1 MELRTVDPRTLVVN
15 PDNPRRSAANPV
27 ADEQM
32 AAAIKVVGIIQPP
45 VVKETPAGLEI
56 VVGERRVKGAIAND
70 LATITVLVAEG
81 SISDQAMAAIIE
93 NVVRAPL
100 SPVDQWRAID
110 RLEAAG
116 WNVEAISATLALPTR
131 TIRKLK
137 LLASIH
143 PPMLEH
149 IAQGVMPNE
158 SDLRTIAN
166 APLDEQA
173 AVWKRRKP
181 KKGEPVIW
189 YEISRALQKQR
200 MPAKNAKFDDE
211 LAQAFGIVWCEDLFA
226 PADEDSR
233 YTTQVEEFLAAQQE
247 WLNRCLPENG
257 VILPLD
263 QWGQPKLPAKAQ
275 RLHGEKPH
283 KSDKVGY
290 YLETHTGEI
299 RTIPFRP
306 AETPAKTQGKPTAD
320 EPAQPKPTRAPVTK
334 KGEALIGELRTTALH
349 QALLAA
355 PIDDATL
362 IGLLVLALGAD
373 NVSVTAPVGSDDYGS
388 RTIRRKTVATLTAG
402 GALTQDPTTLRG
414 CARAMLAAIL
424 SCRVDGSSSGIAAR
438 HAGVA
443 IDADQHL
450 PTMAT
455 EEFLSCLSKTALN
468 SAAGTTDVAPCD
480 RAKDTRAA
488 MIRAFRDR
496 TWHYPEARFA
506 LQPDELAAQQR
517 WSRAELDEP
526 DIDGAGEDGGYDAD
540 ACANGEQEPDGAW
553 REDDGAGLGPAAAAA

>member
-56 VVGERRVKGAIAND
+56 VVGERRVNGAIAND

-116 WNVEAISATLALPTR
+116 WNVEAISVTLALPTR

-149 IAQGVMPNE
+149 IAQGVMPTE
-158 SDLRTIAN
+158 ADLRTIAN

-211 LAQAFGIVWCEDLFA
+211 LAQAFGITWLEDLFA

-275 RLHGEKPH
+275 RLHGEKQH
-283 KSDKVGY
+283 KSNEQVGY

-306 AETPAKTQGKPTAD
+306 AETPAQTQGKPTAD
-320 EPAQPKPTRAPVTK
+320 APAQPNPTRAPVTK

-355 PIDDATL
+355 SIDNSTL
-362 IGLLVLALGAD
+362 IGLLALGAD
-373 NVSVTAPVGSDDYGS
+373 NVSVTAPVGSDDDGNRQTRNRAAAS
-388 RTIRRKTVATLTAG
+388 LTAG
-402 GALTQDPTTLRG
+402 GVLSRDPEALRG
-414 CARAMLAAIL
+414 CARDMLAAVL
-424 SCRVDGSSSGIAAR
+424 SCQVDGSNSGSVAR

-443 IDADQHL
+443 IDADHYL
-450 PTMAT
+450 PSMAT
-455 EEFLSCLSKTALN
+455 EEFLRCLSKTALN
-468 SAAGTTDVAPCD
+468 AAAEANAVAPCE
-480 RAKDTRAA
+480 RANDTRAA
-488 MIRAFRDR
+488 MIRAYRDR
-496 TWHYPEARFA
+496 TWHYPAARFA
-506 LQPDELAAQQR
+506 LQPDGFAAQQR
-517 WSRAELDEP
+517 WSQAEARPARQRPTRTFPPGAQPYDRARP
-526 DIDGAGEDGGYDAD
+526 PPIGSA
-540 ACANGEQEPDGAW
+540 
-553 REDDGAGLGPAAAAA
+553 